1 MAAVQT
7 LQHVLLAFALG
18 ALVGLERE
26 RAPENKYAGLR
37 TLAILCGTGPVA
49 VYTANLTSSV
59 FPVAIYLAM
68 GAAFSLLVLL
78 IRVEVEQED
87 LGLTTSSTV
96 LLVALV
102 GVLAGCGEYFAAVA
116 VTLIAVF
123 VLAQKRTFTRY
134 MEMLEPDEIADAAAL
149 AILALVLYP
158 VLPDGAVDPYGVLFL
173 RKALLFVIFILLV
186 QFAAYVALRWT
197 DRLGFLL
204 SAALGG
210 VVSSL
215 AVVSTMAHNVTA
227 NRLEEAAYAGA
238 VASAV
243 AMVLRNGAI
252 AGVLAPATGPVLAVP
267 VAAAAAIGTLFTV
280 HFYRKADD
288 EEPPALDASSPF
300 SFISAFKFGVL
311 FLAVLLVAEL
321 AKTQF
326 AVAGTYGA
334 AFLGGFASSTAVVAS
349 AATLFSSGAVSA
361 PQAATMVVLGIVSSL
376 GSKLLYTEWGDARAL
391 TRNLV
396 VPYGFMIVAVLLVF
410 LF

>member
-1 MAAVQT
+1 MPPVTT
-7 LQHVLLAFALG
+7 LQNVVLAFALG

-49 VYTANLTSSV
+49 VLAADLTSSPL
-59 FPVAIYLAM
+59 PVAIYLAT
-68 GAAFSLLVLL
+68 GAVFSLLVLL
-78 IRVEVEQED
+78 IRVEVDQDD

-102 GVLAGCGEYFAAVA
+102 GVLAGYGEYFAAVA
-116 VTLIAVF
+116 VTVIAVF
-123 VLAQKRTFTRY
+123 VLAQKQTFTRY

-158 VLPDGAVDPYGVLFL
+158 VLPAGAVDPYGVLFL
-173 RKALLFVIFILLV
+173 REALLFVIFILLV

-197 DRLGFLL
+197 DRFGFLV

-215 AVVSTMAHNVTA
+215 AVVSAMAHEVTA
-227 NRLEEAAYAGA
+227 NNLEEAAYAGA
-238 VASAV
+238 VASVV
-243 AMVLRNGAI
+243 AMVVRNGVI
-252 AGVLAPATGPVLAVP
+252 AGVLAPATIPVLAAP
-267 VAAAAAIGTLFTV
+267 VAAAAVVGLAATAYLYRGADGDMPEFT
-280 HFYRKADD
+280 
-288 EEPPALDASSPF
+288 ESSPF
-300 SFISAFKFGVL
+300 SFVSAFKFGVL

-349 AATLFSSGAVSA
+349 AAALFSGGTVTAQ
-361 PQAATMVVLGIVSSL
+361 QAATMVVLGIVASL
-376 GSKLLYTEWGDARAL
+376 GSKLLYTEWGGARQL
-391 TRNLV
+391 TRNIL
-396 VPYGFMIVAVLLVF
+396 VPYTLMAAAALILIVL
-410 LF
+410 